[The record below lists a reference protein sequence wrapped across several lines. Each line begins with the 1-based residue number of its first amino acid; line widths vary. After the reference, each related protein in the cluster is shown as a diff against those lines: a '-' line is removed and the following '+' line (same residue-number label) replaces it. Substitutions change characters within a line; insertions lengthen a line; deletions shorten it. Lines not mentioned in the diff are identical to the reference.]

1 MQISLYVAGAGRG
14 TGKSVVALGL
24 MEMLSAFNRTI
35 GFFRPIVQRSAQEDA
50 LIELM
55 RARYNLPFEPEM
67 LYGCTAEDAKHLLG
81 SGHYDE
87 LLKRILIKFKALEE
101 RCDLVVCAGTD
112 YDGLVPSL
120 EFDFNAD
127 LANNLGCL
135 LIVVVKGFKRDPE
148 EILDAVRL
156 AQESL
161 LDRGSDVWATVI
173 NGVAAEQVAAMREQV
188 ARPCR
193 MPRSMCSPSIPCW
206 VSRPSGKSRARSR
219 RDAFT
224 VTMTP

>member
-1 MQISLYVAGAGRG
+1 MQFSLYVAGAGRG

-24 MEMLSAFNRTI
+24 MEMLSAFNRNI

-55 RARYNLPFEPEM
+55 RARYNLSFAPEM

-87 LLKRILIKFKALEE
+87 LLKRILVKFKALEE

-120 EFDFNAD
+120 
-127 LANNLGCL
+127 
-135 LIVVVKGFKRDPE
+135 
-148 EILDAVRL
+148 
-156 AQESL
+156 
-161 LDRGSDVWATVI
+161 
-173 NGVAAEQVAAMREQV
+173 
-188 ARPCR
+188 
-193 MPRSMCSPSIPCW
+193 
-206 VSRPSGKSRARSR
+206 
-219 RDAFT
+219 
-224 VTMTP
+224 